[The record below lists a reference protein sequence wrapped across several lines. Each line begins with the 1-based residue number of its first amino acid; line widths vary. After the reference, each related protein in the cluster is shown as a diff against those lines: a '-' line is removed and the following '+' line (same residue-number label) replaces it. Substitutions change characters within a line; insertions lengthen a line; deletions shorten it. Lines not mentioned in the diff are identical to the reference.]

1 MLGFRVFVAENLNTG
16 IKEIT
21 EFSQD
26 FPYTGMV
33 THKVTE
39 STDSLGN
46 TTTLTETQNTLAT
59 KTLGSGDSERYFPY
73 VATNDEHFYDLTNNS
88 TPLTTT
94 RTETTYDDYGN
105 ATQVVQRR
113 FQGATPGVDT
123 HTTTTTNQYTNTPS
137 QWLLGRLT
145 HSNVTKMNP
154 DGASV
159 TRETAYEYDAVT
171 GLLTAE
177 IVEPNDPDLTRRT
190 DYSYDPF
197 GNQTEEAVSGA
208 DIATR
213 TTTTT
218 WGSRGQFKTTIT
230 NALGHTETHTY
241 SDKHGG
247 RTSLTGP
254 NGQTTTWSYDAFGR
268 ETQQTTPDG
277 VTVATSY
284 EDCGSGCPAADG
296 VFLIRT
302 TGSDGSES
310 VEIFDRLERK
320 VLEAKRGYDGNWID
334 VAYQY
339 DQRDRVIAETAPH
352 YRGHTRYWTNY
363 EYDAHDRIVLTES
376 PVNDGG
382 GSGVISTT
390 VDYDGLITR
399 QTDPN
404 GKVSEKHE
412 NAAGRIVQVVDA
424 ADNTTAYEYDPYGNK
439 TRVTDAAGNVTTL
452 TYDTLGRKIA
462 MDDPDMGQWSYD
474 YDVLGNLVSQTDA
487 KNQTVTFSYDK
498 LGRKTQR
505 TEPEGVT
512 TWSYDSDW
520 IGKLDQATG
529 PGNYQRDHLYDTLG
543 RPTDTTTVID
553 GHSYTVSRT
562 YDSESR
568 LATLTYPSG
577 FAIRHHYTASGY
589 LDEIVDDDTDQAYW
603 QLDHRDAF
611 GNIEQETLGNGH
623 STARN
628 YDNARGYVDAI
639 MTGDVMGTEVQSLTY
654 AWDKVGNLA
663 ERVDQ
668 NQGGLTEAFAYDDL
682 YRLTGATLN
691 GNTNLNVSYDAI
703 GNITSKSSVGSYTY
717 GQNNAGPHAVTQ
729 VTGNRGATY
738 SYDANGN
745 MTQGNSRS
753 LTWTSFNKP
762 ATITK
767 GQAYSEFHYGPDR
780 SRYLHIR
787 DREEDGQLETTTIH
801 YVGGLYERHQ
811 QGTGFTDKHYIRVD
825 GQAVATK
832 VYRSNATNDTHY
844 LHRDHLGSIVAMTND
859 AGNVVE
865 RYAYDAFGKRRGLA
879 WDPDSSDSLLFATI
893 QITDRGFTDHEHLDH
908 VGLIHMN
915 GRVYDPILGRF
926 TSADPVIQFPKS
938 TQGFNRYTY
947 VNNNPLSY
955 TDPSGLFLDD
965 LFDDLMDIVE
975 AALNIQLYI
984 YKAQIENPRQSA
996 AIGVMLLPGGQGFAG
1011 FMMAMGQ
1018 GFAAGMIASGGNL
1031 KAGLI
1036 GGLTAGAFQQVGQ
1049 GFLGKGLLS
1058 GLEGTGFVGKVVTHG
1073 IVGGV
1078 SSELRGGRF
1087 KDGFLSAGVAKGATV
1102 GLDSVGYFDKVGLAG
1117 GGVTVA
1123 VVGGTA
1129 AELGGGK
1136 FANGAITSAFGF
1148 AFNQCRSSGCGDFF
1162 GVNARDVQGLAQQ
1175 QQSEARIRQAEREI
1189 NELLVSYEGRQTV
1202 MHSGAAVLGTGSLL
1216 TLPEPPIS
1224 ITLGAGASTLSLAAL
1239 VDASIAGKAAVSDF
1253 VIFGLSAPLPS
1264 TRIVSPA
1271 ARNTMRAIQ
1280 TSVGVGASAQNARQS
1295 GQRLLRK
1302 PATESCPPSC

>member
-1 MLGFRVFVAENLNTG
+1 MIDE
-16 IKEIT
+16 
-21 EFSQD
+21 
-26 FPYTGMV
+26 
-33 THKVTE
+33 
-39 STDSLGN
+39 
-46 TTTLTETQNTLAT
+46 TTLTETQNTLAT
-59 KTLGSGDSERYFPY
+59 KTLGNGDSERYFPY

-105 ATQVVQRR
+105 ATQVVQKR

-123 HTTTTTNQYTNTPS
+123 YTTTTTNQYTNTPS

-145 HSNVTKMNP
+145 HSSVTKTHP

-190 DYSYDPF
+190 DYSYDAF

-218 WGSRGQFKTTIT
+218 WDSRGQFKTSIT
-230 NALGHTETHTY
+230 NALGHTETHDY
-241 SDKHGG
+241 SEAHGG

-277 VTVATSY
+277 VIVTTSY

-310 VEIFDRLERK
+310 VEIYDRLERK
-320 VLEAKRGYDGNWID
+320 VLEAKRGYDGSWID

-339 DQRDRVIAETAPH
+339 DKRDRVIGETAPH
-352 YRGHTRYWTNY
+352 YRGHTRHWTTT
-363 EYDAHDRIVLTES
+363 EYDAHDRVVRTES
-376 PVNDGG
+376 PTNDSSSGG
-382 GSGVISTT
+382 LVTEFT
-390 VDYDGLITR
+390 YDGLITR
-399 QTDPN
+399 QTDPY

-424 ADNTTAYEYDPYGNK
+424 ADNTTDYEYDPYGNK

-474 YDVLGNLVSQTDA
+474 YDVLGNLISQTDA
-487 KNQTVTFSYDK
+487 KNQTVTFAYDK

-520 IGKLDQATG
+520 IGKLDQAAG
-529 PGNYQRDHLYDTLG
+529 PGNYQRDHLYDNLG

-639 MTGDVMGTEVQSLTY
+639 MTGDVMGTEVQSLNF
-654 AWDKVGNLA
+654 AWDEVGNLT

-682 YRLTGATLN
+682 YRLTGSTLN
-691 GNTNLNVSYDAI
+691 GNTNLSVSYDAI
-703 GNITSKSSVGSYTY
+703 GNITSKSGVGSYTY
-717 GQNNAGPHAVTQ
+717 GQNNAGPHAVTEI
-729 VTGNRGATY
+729 TGNRGATY

-801 YVGGLYERHQ
+801 YVGSLYERHQ

-844 LHRDHLGSIVAMTND
+844 LHRDHLGSIVAMTDD

-926 TSADPVIQFPKS
+926 TSADPVVQFPES
-938 TQGFNRYTY
+938 TQGLNRYTY

-955 TDPSGLFLDD
+955 VDPSGHF
-965 LFDDLMDIVE
+965 FSVIGSAIV
-975 AALNIQLYI
+975 AAV
-984 YKAQIENPRQSA
+984 SA
-996 AIGVMLLPGGQGFAG
+996 AAT
-1011 FMMAMGQ
+1011 A
-1018 GFAAGMIASGGNL
+1018 IASAATYI
-1031 KAGLI
+1031 AGLI
-1036 GGLTAGAFQQVGQ
+1036 ASHTLAVSAIGLGVITDNPTLTSIGFALIPGGNFMQSAMLGFGAGYAATGDFEAAAISGLTAGVLSQIGTAEAF
-1049 GFLGKGLLS
+1049 FSKDTLGKAFKRGM
-1058 GLEGTGFVGKVVTHG
+1058 
-1073 IVGGV
+1073 VGGTSAEV
-1078 SSELRGGRF
+1078 QGGDF
-1087 KDGFLSAGVAKGATV
+1087 TDGFLSTGTTTFLGPGIEQADSPATRIAAATV
-1102 GLDSVGYFDKVGLAG
+1102 I
-1117 GGVTVA
+1117 
-1123 VVGGTA
+1123 GGTA
-1129 AELGGGK
+1129 SELGGGK
-1136 FANGAITSAFGF
+1136 FSNGAATAGF
-1148 AFNQCRSSGCGDFF
+1148 LQSS
-1162 GVNARDVQGLAQQ
+1162 V
-1175 QQSEARIRQAEREI
+1175 EASKYYEKKVGWEADPSPAERLHKENGKCCDYRPGEQGRTPGPQYNVFGKNEPLEKNFWADFDKQGGFLSVSANRVLPLASPTAHLHDTWLNNMRVNGAEI
-1189 NELLVSYEGRQTV
+1189 GPLRNY
-1202 MHSGAAVLGTGSLL
+1202 GSM
-1216 TLPEPPIS
+1216 
-1224 ITLGAGASTLSLAAL
+1224 
-1239 VDASIAGKAAVSDF
+1239 V
-1253 VIFGLSAPLPS
+1253 
-1264 TRIVSPA
+1264 PA
-1271 ARNTMRAIQ
+1271 YSV
-1280 TSVGVGASAQNARQS
+1280 SVGAVVGNSARGWSKNPS
-1295 GQRLLRK
+1295 SIYM
-1302 PATESCPPSC
+1302 ATKHYDD